1 MFTKGNI
8 SGQNAEDNSSSVPV
22 SQDAGPR
29 QTARKSASAKSQHDN
44 DLILR
49 WTENY
54 RWRMGTDDSG
64 KHYAILQKIKK
75 ETLRWKT
82 MKVFSLG
89 DLSENTKSL
98 FQFLGND
105 GFFVQNKGQQN
116 LILQTLSK
124 ATTEP
129 SKLHVVTRSGW
140 RGASYVIPT
149 KVFSPKSSKEKF
161 RIYLPDAPQDFIAK
175 FRPSGTRKSW
185 VKEIGRFCQGNTG
198 LMFGV
203 SLALVQ
209 PLLDLITAELGGFQL
224 YGESG
229 QGKTTVLIVSGAV
242 WGGKV
247 GEALGYCLVW
257 NHTDNNIEA
266 QAALYS
272 GTFLPIDETRNI
284 ADGAK
289 NRATSFSSITM
300 RLSTGKG
307 KGRLTEKDGVKT
319 WKSIYLSTTNLT
331 VDDILTAGGEVVD
344 DAYRVRAI
352 DIPLPENGHGIF
364 ENLHGFASGE
374 DLSNHLKKAS
384 TEQYG
389 TLIRAFLR
397 RLVQARADDEAGLKE
412 QLEGWRQGYIR
423 QANEDIGSA
432 PGMGRFHERFAT
444 VYLGARLAIEFG
456 LLPWDPEDLLEAI
469 LTCERDHFRLR
480 AKQAQKEGND
490 LAALK
495 NYVSTQR
502 SQMIELQPGKAHRR
516 SKLTQAPGFLWTEGG
531 DWIVGFERN
540 RLVSLCGGSSA
551 ADRVLKLLRQQGALV
566 SKRKGDPLK
575 GKQKQIKTKDGDRP
589 FRKYFYMIKLDALK

>member
-1 MFTKGNI
+1 MFTKDNI
-8 SGQNAEDNSSSVPV
+8 SGQNAEDSSSSVPN

-29 QTARKSASAKSQHDN
+29 QTARKSALAKSQDN
-44 DLILR
+44 NDIILR

-54 RWRMGTDDSG
+54 RWRMGVDDSG

-75 ETLRWKT
+75 ETLGWKT
-82 MKVFSLG
+82 IKVFSLG
-89 DLSENTKSL
+89 DLSDNTKSL

-140 RGASYVIPT
+140 HGASYVIPT
-149 KVFSPKSSKEKF
+149 RVFSPKSSKEKF
-161 RIYLPDAPQDFIAK
+161 CIYLPDAPQDFIDK

-185 VKEIGRFCQGNTG
+185 VEKIGRFCQGNTR

-203 SLALVQ
+203 SLTLVQ
-209 PLLDLITAELGGFQL
+209 ALLDLIAAELGGFQL

-229 QGKTTVLIVSGAV
+229 QGKTTVLIVSGSV

-272 GTFLPIDETRNI
+272 GTFLPIDETRI
-284 ADGAK
+284 TGKGAK
-289 NRATSFSSITM
+289 NRAENFSSIYM

-319 WKSIYLSTTNLT
+319 WKSIYLTSTNLT

-352 DIPLPENGHGIF
+352 DIPLPQNGHGIF

-374 DLSNHLKKAS
+374 DLSDHLKRACS
-384 TEQYG
+384 HHFG
-389 TLIRAFLR
+389 ALIRAFLQ
-397 RLVQARADDEAGLKE
+397 RLVQERADDEAGLKE
-412 QLEGWRQGYIR
+412 RLERWRQRYIR
-423 QANEDIGSA
+423 RANKVIGSA

-444 VYLGARLAIEFG
+444 VYLGARLAIKFG
-456 LLPWDPEDLLEAI
+456 LLPWTWRELREAI

-480 AKQAQKEGND
+480 GEPAQKDGD
-490 LAALK
+490 CLAALK
-495 NYVSTQR
+495 AYVSQN
-502 SQMIELQPGKAHRR
+502 H
-516 SKLTQAPGFLWTEGG
+516 SKMPNLDTIKSATKTDLDAAPGLLWKEAGELV
-531 DWIVGFERN
+531 VGLRHPTL
-540 RLVSLCGGSSA
+540 RSILGSESTVK
-551 ADRVLKLLRQQGALV
+551 RVLDRLKQQGALT
-566 SKRKGDPLK
+566 SERDGSHLK
-575 GKQKQIKTKDGDRP
+575 ADQRQKTLKCGLEYR
-589 FRKYFYMIKLDALK
+589 RYFYVFKLNSLK